1 VAGAQQAGI
10 GIEDCVDPEL
20 PCCSPSRAWKTR
32 ILARSPRTTSR
43 PCKSTIVHFIGNE
56 SVLIL
61 CHEIIPYQIVN
72 LTDKGQK
79 LIEFKQK

>member
-1 VAGAQQAGI
+1 MIQVLRIDRSAGAVARWQAG
-10 GIEDCVDPEL
+10 GD
-20 PCCSPSRAWKTR
+20 R
-32 ILARSPRTTSR
+32 RSGLGVVLIQSCRFAAHR
-43 PCKSTIVHFIGNE
+43 EIVHFIGNE
-56 SVLIL
+56 SVLVL

>member
-1 VAGAQQAGI
+1 VAGGRRPEIGI
-10 GIEDCVDPEL
+10 GGCVDPEL
-20 PCCSPSRAWKTR
+20 PVCSPSRAWKTR
-32 ILARSPRTTSR
+32 ILARSPRTTSS
-43 PCKSTIVHFIGNE
+43 PCELTIVHFIGNE
-56 SVLIL
+56 SVLVL